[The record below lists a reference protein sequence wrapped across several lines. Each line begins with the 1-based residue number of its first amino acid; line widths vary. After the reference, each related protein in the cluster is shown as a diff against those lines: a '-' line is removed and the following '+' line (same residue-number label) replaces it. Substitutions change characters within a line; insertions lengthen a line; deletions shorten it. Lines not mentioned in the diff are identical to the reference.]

1 MTGGV
6 APVVTE
12 MKTGITY
19 KDGNYTVAVLLIAL
33 ELWAIHV
40 AEAGSPCGAVITTD
54 ALLTMVATQCQIN
67 RMTTA
72 CDCRVMVA
80 PINVIGHTLLMTTG
94 GAIATVGFIL
104 DVLQSGVRHFGI
116 SLSIL

>member
-40 AEAGSPCGAVITTD
+40 AEAGSPCGVVITTD
-54 ALLTMVATQCQIN
+54 ARFIIVATQGEIN

-72 CDCRVMVA
+72 CDSRVRVA
-80 PINVIGHTLLMTTG
+80 PINVIGHALLMTTG
-94 GAIATVGFIL
+94 GAITTVGCIL
-104 DVLQSGVRHFGI
+104 DVLHIGVRHFGI